1 MHRRI
6 ILFAA
11 VLVAATFVPV
21 VATASADD
29 GSPNQ
34 DYVVG
39 GGQNNPANGVI
50 NHFAIAAHSDP
61 NGDNPFGQ
69 GLFVDTA
76 SGPPIH
82 AFMGDVVCL
91 RVDGNRA
98 SVLLAVDHGLN
109 QPPAL
114 DDGGDLMFFED
125 NGGPV
130 NGQSPD
136 RMINQRLNAAQLQAQ
151 ETAGCPAPKA
161 ISPDRTLSA
170 GNIVVHDAQ

>member
-1 MHRRI
+1 MQNRL
-6 ILFAA
+6 ILLAA
-11 VLVAATFVPV
+11 VLAAATFAPA

-29 GSPNQ
+29 GSANQ

-39 GGQNNPANGVI
+39 GGQNNPANGPT
-50 NHFAIAAHSDP
+50 NHFAISAHSDA

-82 AFMGDVVCL
+82 AFMGDVVCV

-98 SVLLAVDHGLN
+98 SVLLAIDHSLN
-109 QPPAL
+109 QPAAL

-125 NGGPV
+125 NGDPV

-136 RMINQRLNAAQLQAQ
+136 LMINQRLNATQLQAQ
-151 ETAGCPAPKA
+151 EAAGCPAPKA